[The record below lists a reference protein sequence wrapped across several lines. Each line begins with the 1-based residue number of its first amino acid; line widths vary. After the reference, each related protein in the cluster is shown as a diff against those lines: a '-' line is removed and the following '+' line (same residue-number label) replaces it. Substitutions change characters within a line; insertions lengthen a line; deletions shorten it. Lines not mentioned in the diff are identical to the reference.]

1 MQTKRS
7 MWVFLAALTVTAA
20 CVYSGGCAAFQNPDG
35 TLNKEKA
42 QAAAN
47 TGATTAVTVGSLF
60 GPIGAAV
67 GTGIAGLILAWTAK
81 KLGVAEGKEVGY
93 NEGSADAGKPLPS
106 AGAPNGMK
114 P

>member
-1 MQTKRS
+1 MRTLI
-7 MWVFLAALTVTAA
+7 LALVLASGTVAL
-20 CVYSGGCAAFQNPDG
+20 SGCQAFQNPDG
-35 TLNKEKA
+35 TLNKEKTKA
-42 QAAAN
+42 AGEAAAA
-47 TGATTAVTVGSLF
+47 TATTFGTFF

-67 GTGIAGLILAWTAK
+67 GTGIAGLILAYTTK

-106 AGAPNGMK
+106 AGVPNGK